1 MRFELFAAT
10 RYLRGKRRTR
20 FVSLITIISVA
31 GVSVGVIALIVV
43 MSVMT
48 GFDIALRAT
57 IIGNRSHL
65 TVYNLHQRPL
75 SDWERTLVEVERLNP
90 EVVAGAPVLQIEALL
105 SNEGLTTG
113 GLILGVDPEL
123 ETEVTDI
130 ATNLTTTGGRHFGRG
145 ELPGDKEIVLGY
157 RLAHRIHAQVGDHV
171 SLITAKSTVRAFQGA
186 STGSRIFLRVSGLSQ
201 AQMSEFD
208 NLYAWVNLETAR
220 MLTGIEGVDAVH
232 FKLNDP
238 FAADKVSARTEDNL
252 PYIAE
257 TWYENQEAF
266 FAALEQE
273 KLAMFIILTF
283 IVLVAAFNISSTLI
297 MIVME
302 KRRDIG
308 ILRTLGTSSRSILTL
323 FILQGL
329 LIGLSGTAIG
339 LVLGVLLS
347 YNLNTV
353 AEFIA
358 GLFGVNLWETTIYY
372 FDRIPVAII
381 PWDVFWVAV
390 AAVTLTLLSTIYPA
404 WSASRVQPV
413 DALRYE

>member
-10 RYLRGKRRTR
+10 RYLRGKRKTR

-31 GVSVGVIALIVV
+31 GVSVGVVALIVV

-65 TVYNLHQRPL
+65 TVYNVHERQLR
-75 SDWERTLVEVERLNP
+75 DWHKTIADVRELCP
-90 EVVAGAPVLQIEALL
+90 EVVAGAPVVQIEALM

-113 GLILGVDPEL
+113 GLVLGIDPEL
-123 ETEVTDI
+123 ETDVTDI
-130 ATNLTTTGGRHFGRG
+130 ATNLTTEGGRHFGRG
-145 ELPGDKEIVLGY
+145 ELPGEKEIVLGY

-171 SLITAKSTVRAFQGA
+171 ALITAKSTVRAFQGA
-186 STGSRIFLRVSGLSQ
+186 SLGSRVFLRVSGLSQ

-208 NLYAWVNLETAR
+208 NLYAWVNLDTAR
-220 MLTGIEGVDAVH
+220 MLTGAEGVDAVH
-232 FKLNDP
+232 FKLTDP
-238 FAADKVSARTEDNL
+238 FLADQAARRIETEL
-252 PYIAE
+252 PCAAE

-308 ILRTLGTSSRSILTL
+308 ILRTLGVSGRSIISL

-329 LIGLSGTAIG
+329 LIGLSGTLIG
-339 LVLGVLLS
+339 LVAGVLLA
-347 YNLNTV
+347 YNLNPV

-390 AAVTLTLLSTIYPA
+390 AAVTLTLFSTIYPA
-404 WSASRVQPV
+404 WSAARVEPV